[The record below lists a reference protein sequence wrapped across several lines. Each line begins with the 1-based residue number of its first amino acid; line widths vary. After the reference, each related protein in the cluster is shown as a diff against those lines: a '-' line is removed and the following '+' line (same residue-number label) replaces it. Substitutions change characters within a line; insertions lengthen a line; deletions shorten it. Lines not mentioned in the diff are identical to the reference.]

1 MYRVAI
7 LAAICVT
14 RTRQTPI
21 FPKLVA
27 RLDHWTLPGNAS
39 NRPFMPQTSVI
50 IPTHNRPD
58 LLPRAVESAQL
69 AGHDLEVVVVDDA
82 STDETASVCQSLKD
96 IKYVRVD
103 HNQGVA
109 GARNVG
115 LLHSEGEFVT
125 FLDDDDRR
133 LPGSIDLQ
141 ARVLAENPEAGFVC
155 GGMILTGQDY
165 EPTGVVTHPRHPSGD
180 VFWKVLEFDFPAMG
194 LSTLIRKECLLR
206 IGLLRQHLIGLDDWD
221 LLARLAE
228 IYPAIVIPE
237 AVGLYRYPTP
247 HSAQGSSR
255 ATLLYRV
262 AQHQWELFGLP
273 RALAAPKKLRRAV
286 RRQATTRIA
295 DTLLSNAARL
305 VSKGELGPAIESVG
319 IALRLRPS
327 RVCRQQAYRKLVHMW
342 MERNP
347 KLYSN

>member
-1 MYRVAI
+1 M
-7 LAAICVT
+7 
-14 RTRQTPI
+14 
-21 FPKLVA
+21 PK
-27 RLDHWTLPGNAS
+27 
-39 NRPFMPQTSVI
+39 TSVI
-50 IPTHNRPD
+50 IPTHNRPE
-58 LLPRAVESAQL
+58 LLPRAVESARF
-69 AGHDLEVVVVDDA
+69 AGRDLEVVVVDDA
-82 STDETASVCQSLKD
+82 STDQTASVCRSLKD

-103 HNQGVA
+103 RNQGVA

-125 FLDDDDRR
+125 FLDDDDLR

-141 ARVLAENPEAGFVC
+141 AQVLEENPEAGFVC
-155 GGMILTGQDY
+155 GRIILVDQNY
-165 EPTGVVTHPRHPSGD
+165 QPTGEVTGPRNLSGD

-206 IGLLRQHLIGLDDWD
+206 VGLLRPRLIGIDDWD

-228 IYPAIVIPE
+228 IYPTIVIPE

-262 AQHQWELFGLP
+262 AQHQWKLFGLP
-273 RALAAPKKLRRAV
+273 RASAAPKKRRRAA

-295 DTLLSNAARL
+295 DTLLWNSARL
-305 VSKGELGPAIESVG
+305 VCKGELGRAIESAG

-327 RVCRQQAYRKLVHMW
+327 RVCRPQAYRKLVQMW
-342 MERNP
+342 MERSS

>member
-1 MYRVAI
+1 MSR
-7 LAAICVT
+7 
-14 RTRQTPI
+14 
-21 FPKLVA
+21 
-27 RLDHWTLPGNAS
+27 
-39 NRPFMPQTSVI
+39 TSVI
-50 IPTHNRPD
+50 IPTHNRPE
-58 LLPRAVESAQL
+58 LLPRAIESAQL
-69 AGHDLEVVVVDDA
+69 AGRDLEIVVVDDA
-82 STDETASVCQSLKD
+82 STDHTASVCQSLKN

-103 HNQGVA
+103 RNQGVA

-125 FLDDDDRR
+125 FLDDDDLR

-141 ARVLAENPEAGFVC
+141 ARALAENPEAAFVC
-155 GGMILTGQDY
+155 GGIILADQNY
-165 EPTGVVTHPRHPSGD
+165 EPTGEITHPRHPSGD
-180 VFWKVLEFDFPAMG
+180 VFWHVLEFDFPAMG

-206 IGLLRQHLIGLDDWD
+206 VGLLRPHLIGIDDWD

-273 RALAAPKKLRRAV
+273 RALTASKKLRRAV

-295 DTLLSNAARL
+295 DTLLWNAARML
-305 VSKGELGPAIESVG
+305 SKGEWGPAAESAG

-327 RVCRQQAYRKLVHMW
+327 RICRPQAYRKLAQMW
-342 MERNP
+342 MGRRPNI
-347 KLYSN
+347 YSN